1 MTIKVVIIDDSALM
15 RKVIT
20 NVLSECHGID
30 VVETA
35 RNGVEA
41 MKIIEQVKPDIVT
54 LDVEMPV
61 MDGLETLKAIKENF
75 SLPVIML
82 SSKSN
87 EETTIQAL
95 EYGAE
100 DFIEKPVSIA
110 KHWTAFKKDL
120 ERRIL
125 VHFKKEADDYKQ
137 SIPSISLPNDLMSKK
152 DKLKA
157 IVIGASTG
165 GPRALVSL
173 IQSLPED
180 LSIPVFIVQHMPEG
194 FTASFAKRLN
204 DVSSVKVVEASHGEP
219 IIPGTVYL
227 APGGKHM
234 TLSGQHIK
242 LDTKAKLHSVR
253 PAVDYLFYTAVD
265 LYDKDLLG
273 IILTGMGQDGAD
285 GCRLIKEAGGYV
297 ITQDQA
303 SSTVYGMPRVV
314 AERGFSDQINS
325 LSEIGDIIKE
335 MTR

>member
-20 NVLSECHGID
+20 NVLSECIGIE

-61 MDGLETLKAIKENF
+61 MDGLETLQAIKE
-75 SLPVIML
+75 SYSIPVIML

-100 DFIEKPVSIA
+100 DFIEKPISIA
-110 KHWTAFKKDL
+110 KNWTAFKKDL

-125 VHFKKEADDYKQ
+125 AHFKTDSDDYYP
-137 SIPSISLPNDLMSKK
+137 SSPSISLPNELMNKK
-152 DKLKA
+152 NQLKA

-173 IQSLPED
+173 IQSLPD
-180 LSIPVFIVQHMPEG
+180 TLSIPVFIVQHMPEG

-204 DVSSVKVVEASHGEP
+204 DVSSVKVVEASHGDL
-219 IIPGTVYL
+219 IVPGTVYV

-234 TLSGQHIK
+234 TLSGNRVL

-253 PAVDYLFYTAVD
+253 PAVDYLFYSAVD
-265 LYDKDLLG
+265 LYGKDLLG
-273 IILTGMGQDGAD
+273 IVLTGMGQDGAD
-285 GCRLIKEAGGYV
+285 GCRAIKEAGGYV

-325 LSEIGDIIKE
+325 LSDIGDIIKE

>member
-20 NVLSECHGID
+20 NVLSECID
-30 VVETA
+30 IEVVETA

-61 MDGLETLKAIKENF
+61 MDGLETLQAIKK
-75 SLPVIML
+75 SYSIPVIML

-100 DFIEKPVSIA
+100 DFIEKPISIA
-110 KHWTAFKKDL
+110 KNWTAFKKDL

-125 VHFKKEADDYKQ
+125 AHFKTDSDDYYP
-137 SIPSISLPNDLMSKK
+137 SSPSISLPNELMNKK
-152 DKLKA
+152 NQLKA

-173 IQSLPED
+173 IQSLPD
-180 LSIPVFIVQHMPEG
+180 TLSIPVFIVQHMPEG

-204 DVSSVKVVEASHGEP
+204 DVSSVKVVEASHGDL
-219 IIPGTVYL
+219 IVPGTVYV

-234 TLSGQHIK
+234 TLSGNRVL

-253 PAVDYLFYTAVD
+253 PAVDYLFYSAVD
-265 LYDKDLLG
+265 LYGKDLLG
-273 IILTGMGQDGAD
+273 IVLTGMGQDGAD
-285 GCRLIKEAGGYV
+285 GCRAIKEAGGYV

-325 LSEIGDIIKE
+325 LSDIADIIKE